1 MDSPDSIKQK
11 ENTKY
16 AITDITHPNFVDLH
30 RIVALRSIGKDVKA
44 GDLGGY
50 VQSESNLSFDEGDD
64 AWIYDDAIVGGSAYV
79 GENSDV
85 RHHAVVAN
93 FAVVK
98 GASVVCGNAI
108 VKDNA
113 IVRGILMG
121 NHAVAKGSAY
131 VSVLDG
137 TRKSP
142 VLRENC
148 EVSGTVQGD
157 VTVGARTVIEP
168 GEQII
173 NVTKGEWVLTER
185 NHKQKEPMTPHRK
198 QKWKPRSSAR

>member
-1 MDSPDSIKQK
+1 MDSPDSIKRT

-16 AITDITHPNFVDLH
+16 AITDITHPDFVDLH
-30 RIVALRSIGKDVKA
+30 RIVALRSVGKDVKA

-50 VQSESNLSFDEGDD
+50 AQSESNLSFDEGDD

-79 GENSDV
+79 CENSQA

-93 FAVVK
+93 FAIVK
-98 GASVVCGNAI
+98 GSSVVCGNAV

-113 IVRGILMG
+113 IVCGVLMG
-121 NHAVAKGSAY
+121 NHAVAKGGAY
-131 VSVLDG
+131 VSSLEG
-137 TRKSP
+137 TLKSP
-142 VLRENC
+142 ILRDNC

-157 VTVGARTVIEP
+157 VIVGARTVIEP

-173 NVTKGEWVLTER
+173 NVTQGEWVLTER
-185 NHKQKEPMTPHRK
+185 NHKQKEPLTPRRK
-198 QKWKPRSSAR
+198 QKRNPRSSAR